1 MNYFIQ
7 KEPFEFEQMHQ
18 INFLREFSDGEG
30 IKVAILDSGI
40 SPTLEIPVT
49 ASMNMFDRGGVIED
63 GAGHGSAIASIVKRI
78 APKVELFDFK
88 VLDKDGIGNHGTV
101 LDGINLSKEYNVD
114 IAIVSLGAQHMA
126 YSPMFVSAFKTLSN
140 KGVAILGA
148 TGNSGNPVI
157 DQPASYD
164 GVWGIGSIDYEGN
177 KSKFSNYNGLDF
189 VATGERIPTLNQNG
203 FMVEKTGTSFAVPVF
218 AGMLALSLSLAKKHN
233 IPCQTNSEKYDLIK
247 AGCFYE
253 HSRSDF
259 GNGYPRADLII
270 KHLRSI
276 KP

>member
-1 MNYFIQ
+1 MDDSREELTGVLDYTYMQRLNLGNPVLDDTPESVVSYMFEELDRLVDLDILEYKEPKKERKMNYFIQ

-126 YSPMFVSAFKTLSN
+126 YSPMFVSAFKNLSN
-140 KGVAILGA
+140 KGVAI
-148 TGNSGNPVI
+148 
-157 DQPASYD
+157 
-164 GVWGIGSIDYEGN
+164 
-177 KSKFSNYNGLDF
+177 
-189 VATGERIPTLNQNG
+189 
-203 FMVEKTGTSFAVPVF
+203 
-218 AGMLALSLSLAKKHN
+218 
-233 IPCQTNSEKYDLIK
+233 
-247 AGCFYE
+247 
-253 HSRSDF
+253 
-259 GNGYPRADLII
+259 
-270 KHLRSI
+270 
-276 KP
+276 